1 MIIKA
6 IPTLKERFTS
16 GLDVGREQG
25 QNLAFSHG
33 VQKNKLLLVEFG
45 CRDMGA
51 KSYLPKKI
59 WYLRVSLLRT
69 VIYYGIENRKIKL
82 YEDQKR

>member
-6 IPTLKERFTS
+6 MPTLKERFAS

-25 QNLAFSHG
+25 QNLEFSQG

-45 CRDMGA
+45 CCDMGA
-51 KSYLPKKI
+51 KTYLPKKI
-59 WYLRVSLLRT
+59 WYLRVPVENSDILLRREWKKKT
-69 VIYYGIENRKIKL
+69 
-82 YEDQKR
+82 KRN